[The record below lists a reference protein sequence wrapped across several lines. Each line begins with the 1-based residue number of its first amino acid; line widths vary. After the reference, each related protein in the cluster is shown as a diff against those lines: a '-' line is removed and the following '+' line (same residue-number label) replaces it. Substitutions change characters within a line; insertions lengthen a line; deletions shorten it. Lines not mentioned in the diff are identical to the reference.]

1 MLCWYH
7 VINGGVAGT
16 AGLMAG
22 HFGGSCDEI
31 MSLAL
36 PYMVSAIPIGY
47 GTLHIDIIILETPH
61 TKYNM
66 FNLVHH
72 PPHA

>member
-1 MLCWYH
+1 MCYYH
-7 VINGGVAGT
+7 VINDGAAALNGT

-36 PYMVSAIPIGY
+36 PYMVSTIPIGY

-61 TKYNM
+61 TKLTQYTT
-66 FNLVHH
+66 H
-72 PPHA
+72 PTLK

>member
-1 MLCWYH
+1 M
-7 VINGGVAGT
+7 GRR
-16 AGLMAG
+16 
-22 HFGGSCDEI
+22 HFGRSCEEI
-31 MSLAL
+31 LSLAL

-47 GTLHIDIIILETPH
+47 GILHIDIIILETPH
-61 TKYNM
+61 TKFTM